1 MTLVSGPLSTVTTE
15 ASAVT
20 QVEISINTH
29 RTTGAGLM
37 TAEQKMVAVT
47 GGNFSSQIAP
57 GNAAIALIIAGR
69 KSVPIPILV
78 DDVDTQTLAE
88 VVDAARLA
96 TGETQESLAQFVQ
109 QVLAVRQEVL
119 GAADDVATEKDA
131 ALSGIGSLR
140 DSALAAINNVRDGS
154 LTQIS
159 TARSGAV
166 SQIGQDSASA
176 LTDISTAK
184 SAALTEIDGEV
195 QRAEDAA
202 DRAESAV
209 NDGVG
214 DGAVT
219 LAKLA
224 QDVKAQI
231 NSKADLVGGKV
242 PTSQIP
248 EVALTKPFSVASR
261 AALLALDAQEG
272 DIGIITAGTDKGSY
286 MLGDGPANVFGSWI
300 QLAVSADAPVQSV
313 NGQTGTVVLSAAN
326 VGAAPTTHTHL
337 MEQITDLPTVTT
349 SPTGN
354 AIVQRWG
361 TSQISVP
368 TTPDAAS
375 SASSKAYVDLE
386 AGKRIL
392 KSGTATTLWSGTQ
405 AQYDALPTNTR
416 NAAGFIAVIV

>member
-1 MTLVSGPLSTVTTE
+1 MTLVSGPLSTVTTAE
-15 ASAVT
+15 SAVT
-20 QVEISINTH
+20 QVEISINTP

-47 GGNFSSQIAP
+47 DGNFSSQIAP

-78 DDVDTQTLAE
+78 DDVATQTLAE

-109 QVLAVRQEVL
+109 QVLTARTDVL
-119 GAADDVATEKDA
+119 GARDEYINDFVPAVIDTMDNILGSMDQFKLDASAEITTAKD
-131 ALSGIGSLR
+131 
-140 DSALAAINNVRDGS
+140 
-154 LTQIS
+154 
-159 TARSGAV
+159 
-166 SQIGQDSASA
+166 SA
-176 LTDISTAK
+176 LTDLGTARDSAVSTIG
-184 SAALTEIDGEV
+184 SAANFALAEIDGEV
-195 QRAEDAA
+195 SKAENAA

-224 QDVKAQI
+224 QDVKDEILGKADMDTVTQALEAKPDPDTVAMMISQAIAGLVGSAPDALDTVYELAEYLTDPGVASGLVQQLAGKAPTSHTHTMAQI
-231 NSKADLVGGKV
+231 SN
-242 PTSQIP
+242 
-248 EVALTKPFSVASR
+248 
-261 AALLALDAQEG
+261 
-272 DIGIITAGTDKGSY
+272 
-286 MLGDGPANVFGSWI
+286 
-300 QLAVSADAPVQSV
+300 
-313 NGQTGTVVLSAAN
+313 
-326 VGAAPTTHTHL
+326 
-337 MEQITDLPTVTT
+337 LPTVTA
-349 SPTGN
+349 SSTGN

-368 TTPDAAS
+368 TTPDAAT

-392 KSGTATTLWSGTQ
+392 KSGTAATVWSGTQ
-405 AQYDALPTNTR
+405 AQYDALTNAVK
-416 NAAGFIAVIV
+416 NAAGFIAVITA

>member
-29 RTTGAGLM
+29 RTTGTGLM

-69 KSVPIPILV
+69 KSAPIPILV

-154 LTQIS
+154 LTQIN

-176 LTDISTAK
+176 LADISTAK

-195 QRAEDAA
+195 SKAENAA
-202 DRAESAV
+202 DRAESAA

-224 QDVKAQI
+224 QDVKDQIGAKAEMSEVEQALEAKPDPDTVAMMISQAIAGLVGSAPNALDTVYELAAYLTDPGVASGLVQQLAGKAPTSHTHTMAQI
-231 NSKADLVGGKV
+231 SN
-242 PTSQIP
+242 
-248 EVALTKPFSVASR
+248 
-261 AALLALDAQEG
+261 
-272 DIGIITAGTDKGSY
+272 
-286 MLGDGPANVFGSWI
+286 
-300 QLAVSADAPVQSV
+300 
-313 NGQTGTVVLSAAN
+313 
-326 VGAAPTTHTHL
+326 
-337 MEQITDLPTVTT
+337 LPTVTA
-349 SPTGN
+349 SSTGN

-368 TTPDAAS
+368 TTPDAAT

-392 KSGTATTLWSGTQ
+392 KSGTAATVWSGTQ
-405 AQYDALPTNTR
+405 AQYDALTNGVK
-416 NAAGFIAVIV
+416 NAADFIAVIV